1 MNILTVGC
9 SFTYGS
15 ELTNPAISAWPYL
28 LGQQNNWKV
37 NNQGQGGGSN
47 DRSIRVCFEEVPNK
61 YDLIIVAWTIHDR
74 IEVPSGSG
82 LLNVTLG
89 YSEKHNLSWATEYFT
104 KHYDRLYS
112 YQRWLRQVI
121 MLQSYFKQI
130 NQQYLFL
137 STFGIWSDLREAH
150 YDEYMLKLQY
160 LVDQVDSTYYIDWP
174 KWGIVDWQG
183 DCPKGPGGHPL
194 ELGHQRIAEKINE
207 HIRNIGWLP

>member
-9 SFTYGS
+9 SFTHGS

-28 LGQQNNWKV
+28 LGQQNNWEV
-37 NNQGQGGGSN
+37 NNQGIGGGSN
-47 DRSIRVCFEEVPNK
+47 DRSVRVCFEEVQNK
-61 YDLIIVAWTIHDR
+61 YDLIVVAWTIHER
-74 IEVPSGSG
+74 IEVPSELG

-89 YSEKHNLSWATEYFT
+89 YAEKHNLSWATEYFI

-160 LVDQVDSTYYIDWP
+160 LVDQVDSAYYIDWP
-174 KWGIVDWQG
+174 KWGMVDWQG
-183 DCPKGPGGHPL
+183 DCPRGPGGHPL
-194 ELGHQRIAEKINE
+194 EVGHQRIAERINE
-207 HIRNIGWLP
+207 HIRHLGWIS